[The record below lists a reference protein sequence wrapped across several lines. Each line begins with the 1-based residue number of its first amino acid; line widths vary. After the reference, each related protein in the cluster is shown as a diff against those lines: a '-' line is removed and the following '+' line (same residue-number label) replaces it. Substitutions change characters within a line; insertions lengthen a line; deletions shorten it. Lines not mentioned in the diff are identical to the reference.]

1 MCTPASDDEESH
13 KADHRFVPKPHQ
25 VFASL
30 SAPSRSFT
38 FANGGVGDIGRVRL
52 RGARTAAHYGR

>member
-1 MCTPASDDEESH
+1 MWTAALDDEESH

-30 SAPSRSFT
+30 SSHPCLSQSPMAAWRCW
-38 FANGGVGDIGRVRL
+38 RVSL
-52 RGARTAAHYGR
+52 RGAKTAAHYGR